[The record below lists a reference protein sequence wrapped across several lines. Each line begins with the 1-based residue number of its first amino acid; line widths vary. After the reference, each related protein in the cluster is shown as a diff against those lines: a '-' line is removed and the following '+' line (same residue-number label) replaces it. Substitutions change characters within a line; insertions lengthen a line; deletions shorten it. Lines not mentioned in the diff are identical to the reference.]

1 MASTKITSLP
11 TLTTPSA
18 NGSNTMFVVV
28 DKSSGVATT
37 KQLSLENL
45 DISIDN
51 VAAPAFAQAN
61 SANVLAQAAFNQANT
76 ANIKVDSAYAFAN
89 IANIKVDSAY
99 AFANTVNI
107 KVDSAYAFAN
117 IANIKVDSAYAFANI
132 ANIKVDS
139 AYAFAN
145 IANIKVDSVYA
156 FANIANVLAQAAFS
170 KANTSNVIA
179 QAAFNQ
185 ANTNANSIASLESV
199 TYINLVGTPPGTP
212 KGNVGDFSG
221 LVHLSNT
228 ALYYSTGDYDG
239 STNIWS
245 KIVATNSW

>member
-51 VAAPAFAQAN
+51 VAAPAFARAN

-89 IANIKVDSAY
+89 TANIKVDSAY
-99 AFANTVNI
+99 AFANT
-107 KVDSAYAFAN
+107 
-117 IANIKVDSAYAFANI
+117 ANIKVDSAYAFANI
-132 ANIKVDS
+132 ANS
-139 AYAFAN
+139 TAEASFAK
-145 IANIKVDSVYA
+145 ANA
-156 FANIANVLAQAAFS
+156 ANVLAQAAFS

-185 ANTNANSIASLESV
+185 ANTNANSIATLESV
-199 TYINLVGTPPGTP
+199 TYINLVGSPPGTP
-212 KGNVGDFSG
+212 KGNTGDFAG

-228 ALYYSTGDYDG
+228 ALYYSTGNYDG
-239 STNIWS
+239 TTNIWS

>member
-76 ANIKVDSAYAFAN
+76 TNIKVDSAYDFANTINVKVDSAYAFAN
-89 IANIKVDSAY
+89 IANIKVDSA
-99 AFANTVNI
+99 F
-107 KVDSAYAFAN
+107 AFAN
-117 IANIKVDSAYAFANI
+117 IANSTAEASFTKANAAFDKAN
-132 ANIKVDS
+132 S
-139 AYAFAN
+139 
-145 IANIKVDSVYA
+145 
-156 FANIANVLAQAAFS
+156 ANVLAQAAFS

-179 QAAFNQ
+179 QAAFDQ
-185 ANTNANSIASLESV
+185 ANTNASSIATLESV
-199 TYINLVGTPPGTP
+199 SYINLVESPPSTPLGED
-212 KGNVGDFSG
+212 GDFAG

-245 KIVATNSW
+245 KIVATDSW

>member
-76 ANIKVDSAYAFAN
+76 TNIKVDSAY
-89 IANIKVDSAY
+89 D
-99 AFANTVNI
+99 FANTINV

-145 IANIKVDSVYA
+145 TINVKVDSAYA
-156 FANIANVLAQAAFS
+156 FANIANSTAEASFTKANAANVLAQAAFS

-179 QAAFNQ
+179 QAAFDQ
-185 ANTNANSIASLESV
+185 ANTNASSIATLESV
-199 TYINLVGTPPGTP
+199 SYINLVESPPSTPLGED
-212 KGNVGDFSG
+212 GDFAG

-245 KIVATNSW
+245 KIVATDSW